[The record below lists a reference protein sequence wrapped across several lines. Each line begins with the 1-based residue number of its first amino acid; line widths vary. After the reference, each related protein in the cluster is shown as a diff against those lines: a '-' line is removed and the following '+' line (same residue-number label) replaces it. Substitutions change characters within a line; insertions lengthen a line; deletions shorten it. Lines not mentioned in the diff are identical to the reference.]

1 MRQNLRLLPFLLFV
15 FSLSRAG
22 CVFAADARIELI
34 VLAEPP
40 FEQVVASDS
49 EAASRKFPTLQQL
62 SAKKN
67 GVIDEAKWVAENG
80 IKAVFLQ
87 VPNPFTGSLGE
98 LPETVP
104 AKDGNLLC
112 VRAFRDDVYGYVV
125 YGENFSA
132 GTLLTLWTP
141 DFQELKAKFD
151 FSNFRTAPKV
161 IPGDEGFVDQ
171 STGYATVVEE
181 VLYVSHSHPTY
192 AKSSGG
198 KNAFITAIDLK
209 TGKLLWRSAPLVSNA
224 SNFVISGDAILSG
237 YGFTNEEDFLFVLNR
252 HTGKTVTKIPVKSGP
267 ERIALIGTRLYVRTY
282 NTDYQFQVK

>member
-1 MRQNLRLLPFLLFV
+1 MRKNVRLLPFLFV
-15 FSLSRAG
+15 VFTLSRAG
-22 CVFAADARIELI
+22 FVFAAEAGAELI
-34 VLAEPP
+34 VVPEPP
-40 FEQVVASDS
+40 FKQVSASDP
-49 EAASRKFPTLQQL
+49 EAATRKFPTLQQL

-80 IKAVFLQ
+80 IHAVFLQ
-87 VPNPFTGSLGE
+87 VPNPFTGSPGE
-98 LPETVP
+98 LPETFP

-125 YGENFSA
+125 YGEDFSA
-132 GTLLTLWTP
+132 GSLLTLWTP

-151 FSNFRTAPKV
+151 FRNFRTAPKV

-171 STGYATVVEE
+171 ATGYATVVEGI
-181 VLYVSHSHPTY
+181 LYVSHGHRTY

-198 KNAFITAIDLK
+198 MNAFITAIDIK

-224 SNFVISGDAILSG
+224 SNFVISGDAIISG
-237 YGFTNEEDFLFVLNR
+237 YGFTDEDDFLFVLNR
-252 HTGKTVTKIPVKSGP
+252 HTGKTITKIPVKSGP
-267 ERIALIGTRLYVRTY
+267 ERIALMGALLHVRTY